1 MLTKKTKIICTMGP
15 ATDDDEVL
23 KDLMRSGMDI
33 ARLNFSHG
41 DHEEQLGRI
50 KRIKKFREELNLP
63 IAILLDTKGPEIRTG
78 LLETDDDVELVTGQE
93 YTLTTRD
100 IKGNNEITSITY
112 AELPQDVEAG
122 NTILIDDGLIE
133 LKVKEIKDGTDI
145 VCDVI
150 NGGLLG
156 SRKGVN
162 VPNVRVNLPSI
173 TEKDK
178 ADIEFGLENGIDFIA
193 ASFIRN
199 AEAVEDIKKEK
210 VYQVLMGARV
220 EEYQEILK
228 GVQGAEITAWW
239 DRAVDIIPVN
249 AGKGA
254 GIEKMLKY
262 YGIDKSQAMAFGD
275 GNNDIEM
282 LKAVGNGIA
291 MANASDDLKAVADEI
306 CGDVSEDGIYHY
318 CLEKRLI

>member
-122 NTILIDDGLIE
+122 NTILIDDGLIG

-178 ADIEFGLENGIDFIA
+178 AW
-193 ASFIRN
+193 
-199 AEAVEDIKKEK
+199 K
-210 VYQVLMGARV
+210 VLKTLMRSSMHLLV
-220 EEYQEILK
+220 SWLL
-228 GVQGAEITAWW
+228 VVTL
-239 DRAVDIIPVN
+239 V
-249 AGKGA
+249 
-254 GIEKMLKY
+254 LKY
-262 YGIDKSQAMAFGD
+262 L
-275 GNNDIEM
+275 
-282 LKAVGNGIA
+282 LKKYL
-291 MANASDDLKAVADEI
+291 SYRKRS
-306 CGDVSEDGIYHY
+306 SENVTMHSNQLLQLHR
-318 CLEKRLI
+318 C

>member
-133 LKVKEIKDGTDI
+133 LK
-145 VCDVI
+145 
-150 NGGLLG
+150 GGFSIPTRVTFYARHLLK
-156 SRKGVN
+156 S
-162 VPNVRVNLPSI
+162 
-173 TEKDK
+173 
-178 ADIEFGLENGIDFIA
+178 AY
-193 ASFIRN
+193 
-199 AEAVEDIKKEK
+199 KEK
-210 VYQVLMGARV
+210 STTSNEVVL
-220 EEYQEILK
+220 
-228 GVQGAEITAWW
+228 
-239 DRAVDIIPVN
+239 
-249 AGKGA
+249 
-254 GIEKMLKY
+254 
-262 YGIDKSQAMAFGD
+262 FGD
-275 GNNDIEM
+275 PCGNRTH
-282 LKAVGNGIA
+282 VNG
-291 MANASDDLKAVADEI
+291 VR
-306 CGDVSEDGIYHY
+306 GR
-318 CLEKRLI
+318 CLNRLTNGP

>member
-1 MLTKKTKIICTMGP
+1 MIQ
-15 ATDDDEVL
+15 
-23 KDLMRSGMDI
+23 KDQRY
-33 ARLNFSHG
+33 
-41 DHEEQLGRI
+41 
-50 KRIKKFREELNLP
+50 
-63 IAILLDTKGPEIRTG
+63 RTG

-122 NTILIDDGLIE
+122 NTILIDDGLIG

-199 AEAVEDIKKEK
+199 AEAVEIK
-210 VYQVLMGARV
+210 
-220 EEYQEILK
+220 
-228 GVQGAEITAWW
+228 
-239 DRAVDIIPVN
+239 DIIGAHNMHVGVISKIEN
-249 AGKGA
+249 MEGVENIDAIIDASA
-254 GIEKMLKY
+254 GIMV
-262 YGIDKSQAMAFGD
+262 ARGD
-275 GNNDIEM
+275 LGVEVPAEEVPSYR
-282 LKAVGNGIA
+282 KR
-291 MANASDDLKAVADEI
+291 S
-306 CGDVSEDGIYHY
+306 SENVTMHSNQLLQLHR
-318 CLEKRLI
+318 C